1 MKSLKAA
8 LISALAG
15 QGMEIFLFFLGGVLL
30 QKAEDPLKNI
40 PFLTIRAISSHFTF
54 AVFSGILSKLL
65 HRDGDILTPLITGGI
80 LTAIS
85 LLLSLFTA
93 QSGKTVGQS
102 LLSAALTLLCP
113 LLPAMFLKKSK
124 ASGKSSL
131 RRARKR
137 YRAG

>member
-15 QGMEIFLFFLGGVLL
+15 QGREIFLFFLGGVLL
-30 QKAEDPLKNI
+30 QKAEDPLKNL
-40 PFLTIRAISSHFTF
+40 PFLTYLFIGLS

-93 QSGKTVGQS
+93 QSGKTGGTKSAFGSPYIAVPSFAGNVFEKIQS
-102 LLSAALTLLCP
+102 KRKIQSEAGKKAL
-113 LLPAMFLKKSK
+113 
-124 ASGKSSL
+124 
-131 RRARKR
+131 
-137 YRAG
+137 

>member
-30 QKAEDPLKNI
+30 QKAEDPLKNL
-40 PFLTIRAISSHFTF
+40 PFLTYLFIGLS

-65 HRDGDILTPLITGGI
+65 YRDGGILTPLITGGI

-113 LLPAMFLKKSK
+113 LLPAMFPKKSK

>member
-8 LISALAG
+8 LISALEG

-30 QKAEDPLKNI
+30 QKAEDPLKNL
-40 PFLTIRAISSHFTF
+40 PFLTYLFIGLS

-93 QSGKTVGQS
+93 QSGKTGGTK
-102 LLSAALTLLCP
+102 SAFGSPYIAVPSFAGNVFEKT
-113 LLPAMFLKKSK
+113 K

>member
-15 QGMEIFLFFLGGVLL
+15 QGIEIFLFFLGGVLL
-30 QKAEDPLKNI
+30 QKAEDPLKNL
-40 PFLTIRAISSHFTF
+40 PFLTYLFIGLS

-65 HRDGDILTPLITGGI
+65 HRDGGILTPLITGGI

>member
-30 QKAEDPLKNI
+30 QKAEDPLKNL
-40 PFLTIRAISSHFTF
+40 PFLTYLFIGLS

-65 HRDGDILTPLITGGI
+65 HRDGDILTSLITGGI

-102 LLSAALTLLCP
+102 LLSAAYIAVP
-113 LLPAMFLKKSK
+113 SFAGNVFEKIQSKRKIQSEAGKK
-124 ASGKSSL
+124 AL
-131 RRARKR
+131 
-137 YRAG
+137 

>member
-15 QGMEIFLFFLGGVLL
+15 QGMEIFLFFFRGS
-30 QKAEDPLKNI
+30 A
-40 PFLTIRAISSHFTF
+40 F
-54 AVFSGILSKLL
+54 A
-65 HRDGDILTPLITGGI
+65 GGI

>member
-1 MKSLKAA
+1 MKSCKAA

-30 QKAEDPLKNI
+30 QKAEDPLKNL
-40 PFLTIRAISSHFTF
+40 PFLTYLFIGLS

-65 HRDGDILTPLITGGI
+65 HRDGGI
-80 LTAIS
+80 LT
-85 LLLSLFTA
+85 LFFDHRRHPDRHFIASVPTA